1 MHTAQTCDVLDAH
14 SASSWWYSWGLGTG
28 FDGSFC
34 DAPDDAAARARASMD
49 FVPMFWGESHIDDFL
64 AAPEA
69 WHHELDRA
77 SYLLTFNEP
86 EFAAQAN
93 ISPRRAAQLWPT
105 LVEIAQNYSLELVAP
120 CVSSG
125 VHGERWW
132 APWQSNCTA
141 LHGSC
146 EFDYGCT
153 HNYFQP
159 APCRDDVSW
168 WACVGNGDDGTEHLE
183 QELQTWYEHTGGKP
197 IWVTEFACNPWAERA
212 CNASSHRRLMD
223 QVVPVL
229 EASPRVFRYAW
240 FAAVWKSN
248 FGRPVVAVAASVQI

>member
-1 MHTAQTCDVLDAH
+1 M
-14 SASSWWYSWGLGTG
+14 
-28 FDGSFC
+28 
-34 DAPDDAAARARASMD
+34 
-49 FVPMFWGESHIDDFL
+49 
-64 AAPEA
+64 
-69 WHHELDRA
+69 
-77 SYLLTFNEP
+77 
-86 EFAAQAN
+86 
-93 ISPRRAAQLWPT
+93 
-105 LVEIAQNYSLELVAP
+105 AP

-183 QELQTWYEHTGGKP
+183 QELDTWYENTGGKP

-212 CNASSHRRLMD
+212 CNASLHARLMD

-229 EASPRVFRYAW
+229 EASPLVFRYAW

-248 FGRPVVAVAASVQI
+248 FGRPTPSTLISTQVRRVRGRVDAGQRAQPRDLESIK